1 MAHVDSERKARL
13 INKINEAMSDLGV
26 RLKFDAKVLCKKTT
40 LKIEVFG
47 CTENLVENYIETA
60 KAKLN
65 EAIELECDS
74 ADTYQQRID
83 RALNLCEFNPLFLNL
98 NNISDYFTGQA
109 LEIVQGAKDALR
121 SEYYTSGDTHSTYD
135 IAYAY
140 ALEIGGTRKGF
151 SLLK

>member
-13 INKINEAMSDLGV
+13 TNKINEAMSELGV

-83 RALNLCEFNPLFLNL
+83 RALNLSEFNPLFLNL

-121 SEYYTSGDTHSTYD
+121 SEYYTSGDTHSTYG

>member
-1 MAHVDSERKARL
+1 MAYVDADRKARL
-13 INKINEAMSDLGV
+13 VNKIKEAMQGMGV
-26 RLKFDAKVLCKKTT
+26 KLKFDAKVLCKQTT
-40 LKIEVFG
+40 LKIEIFG
-47 CTENLVENYIETA
+47 CSENLIANYIETNQI
-60 KAKLN
+60 KLK

-74 ADTYQQRID
+74 AEVYQQRID
-83 RALNLCEFNPLFLNL
+83 RALNLCEFKPLFLNL
-98 NNISDYFTGQA
+98 DNISDYFTGQA